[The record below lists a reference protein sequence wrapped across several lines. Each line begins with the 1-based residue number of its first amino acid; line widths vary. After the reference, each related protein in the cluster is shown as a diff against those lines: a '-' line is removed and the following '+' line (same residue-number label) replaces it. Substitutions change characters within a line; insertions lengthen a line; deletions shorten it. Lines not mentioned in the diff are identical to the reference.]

1 MSHGRKTIRSAIAT
15 LLATTPSAWSQ
26 VVETRIQSSRQIWP
40 YLMVF
45 AESEDSDDTVVNMGG
60 IYSRNLVVSVVGLL
74 RLPGTGDTQTI
85 EDKMDTMAAE
95 IETKLTH
102 TTLSATVSA
111 VKSVSLIASR
121 MDVIIEDDGID
132 HAELNLS
139 WRVNYYTAEG
149 SPETLI

>member
-15 LLATTPSAWSQ
+15 LLAASPSAWSQ
-26 VVETRIQSSRQIWP
+26 VVETRIQSQRQIWP

-45 AESEDSDDTVVNMGG
+45 SESEDSDDSVVNLSG
-60 IYSRNLVVSVVGLL
+60 IYSRNLIVSVVGLL

-102 TTLSATVSA
+102 TTLGAVVSA

-121 MDVIIEDDGID
+121 MDVIIEDDGVD

>member
-1 MSHGRKTIRSAIAT
+1 MSHGRKTIRSAIAAI
-15 LLATTPSAWSQ
+15 LATTPTAWSQ
-26 VVETRIQSSRQIWP
+26 IVQTRIQSQRQIWP

-45 AESEDSDDTVVNMGG
+45 AESESSDDSVVDLGG
-60 IYSRNLVVSVVGLL
+60 IYDRSLLVSVVGLL
-74 RLPGTGDTQTI
+74 KLPGTGDTQTI

-102 TTLSATVSA
+102 TSLMASVSA
-111 VKSVSLIASR
+111 VHGISLIATS
-121 MDVIIEDDGID
+121 MDVIIEEDGID
-132 HAELNLS
+132 HAELNLT

>member
-15 LLATTPSAWSQ
+15 ILATTPSAWSQ
-26 VVETRIQSSRQIWP
+26 VIETRIQSPRQIWP

-45 AESEDSDDTVVNMGG
+45 AESEDSDDSVVDLGG
-60 IYSRNLVVSVVGLL
+60 IYSRNLLVSVVGLL

-95 IETKLTH
+95 IETKLTY
-102 TTLSATVSA
+102 TALKTTVSA
-111 VKSVSLIASR
+111 VQGLTLIASR
-121 MDVIIEDDGID
+121 MDVILEEDGVD
-132 HAELNLS
+132 HAELNLT